1 MIELIS
7 ADRCICCD
15 ACVDA
20 CPDDVFDRTTS
31 GVPAIGRLDD
41 CQTCFLCELYCP
53 ADAIYVSPFKDAR
66 EKVDEAALMTRGLIG
81 SYRRFLGW
89 RGIKASGVENDL
101 SHRLPEP
108 DGTPWER

>member
-1 MIELIS
+1 MIELVS
-7 ADRCICCD
+7 AGRCIRCD

-20 CPDDVFDRTTS
+20 CPDDVFDRTAS
-31 GVPAIGRLDD
+31 GIPMIARLDD

-53 ADAIYVSPFKDAR
+53 ADALYVSPLKDKR
-66 EKVDEAALMTRGLIG
+66 EHVEEADLIARGLLG
-81 SYRRFLGW
+81 SYRRTLGW
-89 RGIKASGVENDL
+89 RGIKASGIDRDL